1 MEYLD
6 TLRMALIPS
15 YLVTTKNLDS
25 FFNSLITAKAPDV
38 LTQKFLENL
47 EFKSTNDRLYIGLL
61 KGLGFLDSSGT
72 PTERYFK
79 FLDQS
84 QSKKVLAEA
93 IQEAYGDL
101 FAVNVKANELS
112 IAEVKN
118 KLKTLTQGK
127 NSEKVVSL
135 MANTFRALVD
145 YAEWTPDAQKKVPKK
160 EVETKKPQDIPP
172 PPVEVKLKEDEE
184 EDLSAKLQ
192 KAQLHYNIQIHLP
205 ESRDQAVYDAIFK
218 SLKKHLF

>member
-1 MEYLD
+1 
-6 TLRMALIPS
+6 MALIS
-15 YLVTTKNLDS
+15 TYLVTTKNLEP

-38 LTQKFLENL
+38 FTQKFLENL

-61 KGLGFLDSSGT
+61 KGLGFLDANGA
-72 PTERYFK
+72 PTDRYFK

-93 IQEAYGDL
+93 IQEAYSDL
-101 FAVNVKANELS
+101 FAVNVKANELTL
-112 IAEVKN
+112 AEVKN

-127 NSEKVVSL
+127 NSVNVVTL
-135 MANTFRALVD
+135 MANTFKALVD
-145 YAEWTPDAQKKVPKK
+145 YAEWTPEAQKKAHKK
-160 EVETKKPQDIPP
+160 EGDTKKPQDVAPP
-172 PPVEVKLKEDEE
+172 PTEEKPKEDEE
-184 EDLSAKLQ
+184 EDVSIKLQ
-192 KAQLHYNIQIHLP
+192 KTQLHYNIQIHLP